1 MYYFTFGGDNL
12 LIFGLFVL
20 TSITIVIVGFSIFYM
35 SIKIL
40 LVLKQIKEYIKRRG
54 DK

>member
-1 MYYFTFGGDNL
+1 MTFV
-12 LIFGLFVL
+12 GLGVFAL
-20 TSITIVIVGFSIFYM
+20 

-40 LVLKQIKEYIKRRG
+40 LALKNIREYIKRRG